1 MHCLGA
7 KISLAFRVDWGEKLR
22 NREVTVLNVMH
33 ATGKNKQSIRSW
45 KRNLAINRDSLATMH
60 REAQEY
66 TQMRGKNSTRK
77 RRVTIGAGLRN
88 ELPKLVQDA
97 HIT

>member
-1 MHCLGA
+1 M
-7 KISLAFRVDWGEKLR
+7 DWAEKLR

-33 ATGKNKQSIRSW
+33 ATGKNKQTIRSW
-45 KRNLAINRDSLATMH
+45 KRKLAINRDSLNTINK
-60 REAQEY
+60 EAEEY
-66 TQMRGKNSTRK
+66 TQMRGKKSTRK
-77 RRVTIGAGLRN
+77 RRVKIGAGLRN